1 MSTGKPRLHPLGH
14 DRFEGDDPRLAG
26 GLRGVHG
33 DVGVAQRLVGVLIP
47 DAHDLPDAGGD
58 AELPAADRDRFLQ
71 HLQDAGGSAV
81 HVGLVGQVVHHHGEL
96 VAPEPCHRV
105 HRAQVPGEP
114 SRDLDEHGITGC
126 VPGVVVDLLEPV
138 QVEQEQTDQAM
149 VPGCARQR
157 VGQPVPQHDS
167 IGQAGQRVLERLTEQ
182 LVLQGLPVG
191 DVPGVPE
198 ESAELS
204 IGQLV
209 RDGGLQRQRPPV
221 VVPDLELDMGRVVGG
236 GPDRCQRGFDH
247 RQVLGMDPFRPDQL
261 GRGAER
267 LMQRGAGVG
276 EHTLAV
282 RHPDQVGRAVDQRL
296 ELGRRRLAGPTA
308 ATTSDQEQTR
318 DDDDR
323 ADQ

>member
-1 MSTGKPRLHPLGH
+1 M
-14 DRFEGDDPRLAG
+14 A
-26 GLRGVHG
+26 
-33 DVGVAQRLVGVLIP
+33 
-47 DAHDLPDAGGD
+47 
-58 AELPAADRDRFLQ
+58 
-71 HLQDAGGSAV
+71 
-81 HVGLVGQVVHHHGEL
+81 
-96 VAPEPCHRV
+96 
-105 HRAQVPGEP
+105 GEP

-157 VGQPVPQHDS
+157 VGQPVPQHDPV
-167 IGQAGQRVLERLTEQ
+167 GQAGQRVLERLTEQ

-236 GPDRCQRGFDH
+236 GADRCQRGFDH

-276 EHTLAV
+276 EDTLAV